1 MKLPMQTA
9 SIFLKFCANM
19 QFVIIFKDG
28 LCFFN
33 SLSWIGIWW
42 WLHLCMQLKE
52 KKPTI
57 FLIQFIKHDEIY
69 ITDPSCI

>member
-1 MKLPMQTA
+1 MKLPTQTA

-33 SLSWIGIWW
+33 SLNWIGIWVVAAFM
-42 WLHLCMQLKE
+42 HAAKR
-52 KKPTI
+52 KKPTN
-57 FLIQFIKHDEIY
+57 FLILFIKHDAIY